1 MSMVRLRFIL
11 PLTKMLVQTSRR
23 VQHWGWVCGAGV
35 EARPVKA
42 QLPRRARREQPAE
55 WAWTKEASAQR
66 GGVDNSLRA
75 FLATKANTS
84 DPTFPQR
91 AEHRHPGGLVMPKIS
106 RKLLHLL
113 PSPWEP
119 LT

>member
-1 MSMVRLRFIL
+1 M
-11 PLTKMLVQTSRR
+11 
-23 VQHWGWVCGAGV
+23 
-35 EARPVKA
+35 KA
-42 QLPRRARREQPAE
+42 QLPCRARREQPAE

-75 FLATKANTS
+75 FSATKANTS